1 MGSLGLASSLA
12 NEVSVARWSPSAE
25 QQVAYTVLAQLPPA
39 ASIAAQDRY
48 VPHLSARR
56 LATFFPTAIE
66 RAEYALI
73 NLSTY
78 PWRHLP
84 DVTLERT
91 GNTVTIVTSSRLAL
105 RYAVVAQSGPHVLLR
120 QL

>member
-1 MGSLGLASSLA
+1 LVLGSSLA
-12 NEVSVARWSPSAE
+12 NELAVARWWPSAE
-25 QQVAYTVLAQLPPA
+25 HRAAYTVLAQLPPA
-39 ASIAAQDRY
+39 ASITAQDRY
-48 VPHLSARR
+48 VPHLSARP

-66 RAEYALI
+66 RTEYALV
-73 NLSTY
+73 NLNTY
-78 PWRHLP
+78 PWHHFP

-120 QL
+120 RL

>member
-1 MGSLGLASSLA
+1 MVSLGLASSLT
-12 NEVSVARWSPSAE
+12 NELAVARWWPGPE
-25 QQVAYTVLAQLPPA
+25 QRAAYTVLAQVPPA

-48 VPHLSARR
+48 VPHLTTRR

-66 RAEYALI
+66 RTEYVMV
-73 NLSTY
+73 NLDTY
-78 PWRHLP
+78 PWRHFP

-91 GNTVTIVTSSRLAL
+91 GNTVTIVNSNRLAL

-120 QL
+120 RL